1 MGLATAEMGFWYVC
15 DCLGRW
21 RVEGAVLRAQ
31 VILWGACLFL
41 LDLVKEID
49 EVEQEPNSLV
59 DTVGLTHVF
68 EVVAEAM
75 AS

>member
-1 MGLATAEMGFWYVC
+1 M
-15 DCLGRW
+15 
-21 RVEGAVLRAQ
+21 EGAVSRAQ
-31 VILWGACLFL
+31 VMLWGACFFL

-59 DTVGLTHVF
+59 ETLGLTHVL

-75 AS
+75 ASYKFFSQ